1 MEKFNQIQKE
11 FQILNPL
18 YINVSGKK
26 GISYK
31 WKIDDWKTF
40 EKNIQAIALNILYIS
55 EKERC
60 PVYISKINSN
70 CENK

>member
-31 WKIDDWKTF
+31 WKIDDNYQT
-40 EKNIQAIALNILYIS
+40 IALNILYI
-55 EKERC
+55 
-60 PVYISKINSN
+60 
-70 CENK
+70 